1 MQALPAAPLVAPP
14 AALPPPFA
22 TLAAELRLH
31 ASDRAQDFG
40 PIAAIQA
47 LILALLARL
56 LGRLDGMF
64 QRWQQGQLP
73 PIPPA
78 RARTR
83 TRTTPAAAPRPKAL
97 SPAAWN
103 PFIWDDACPTRP
115 SSRQAAPA
123 ACQPPGIR
131 ARPSR
136 RISTLHP
143 HAQATPRVCAPAATP
158 ALPIPYRVSF
168 QKPAQPA
175 RLSRAPF
182 VA

>member
-1 MQALPAAPLVAPP
+1 MAPP

-64 QRWQQGQLP
+64 QRWRQGQLP

-78 RARTR
+78 RARIRIT
-83 TRTTPAAAPRPKAL
+83 AAPGPRPKAP
-97 SPAAWN
+97 SESARN
-103 PFIWDDACPTRP
+103 PFAWADPSPIRP
-115 SSRQAAPA
+115 PSRQAAPVPSR
-123 ACQPPGIR
+123 PPGIR
-131 ARPSR
+131 AHPARQGNIR
-136 RISTLHP
+136 RP
-143 HAQATPRVCAPAATP
+143 HAQPTVTPHVCAPAATP
-158 ALPIPYRVSF
+158 APPIPYRVSF
-168 QKPAQPA
+168 QKPVQRA
-175 RLSRAPF
+175 RLSCALF
-182 VA
+182 VAI